1 MELTPDLQ
9 AAFNRQ
15 ITLEFSASMVYRQL
29 GIELAGRD
37 LPGMAAWFRHQADEE
52 IVHANKFI
60 EHVTDRGN
68 TAQIGAIDAPN
79 LTVDSVLDAFE
90 ASLAH
95 ERKVSESIRELYRA
109 TEAAGDLDARP
120 LLNFF
125 LEEQIEEEATVGE
138 ICGRIKL
145 IDNDGPGLL
154 RLDEELGQRP
164 AGTTEGT
171 PAERASR
178 EPARAR
184 PQACAWASRR

>member
-1 MELTPDLQ
+1 MELTPDLE

-29 GIELAGRD
+29 GIEMDKRD

-52 IVHANKFI
+52 IVHANRFI
-60 EHVTDRGN
+60 DHVTDRGN
-68 TAQIGAIDAPN
+68 SAEIGAIEAPS
-79 LTVDSVLDAFE
+79 LTINSVLDAFE

-109 TEAAGDLDARP
+109 SDAAGDLDSRP

-125 LEEQIEEEATVGE
+125 LDEQIEEEASVGE
-138 ICGRIKL
+138 ICGRIRL

-164 AGTTEGT
+164 AGSTEPT
-171 PAERASR
+171 PA
-178 EPARAR
+178 
-184 PQACAWASRR
+184 